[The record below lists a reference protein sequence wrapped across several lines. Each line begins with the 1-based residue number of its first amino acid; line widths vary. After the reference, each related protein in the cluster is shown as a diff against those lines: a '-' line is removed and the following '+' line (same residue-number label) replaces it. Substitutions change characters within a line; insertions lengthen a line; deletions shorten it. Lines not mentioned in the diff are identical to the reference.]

1 MTQPTQLAVEI
12 DLLYDLA
19 KTIKERFMPTV
30 FTCAC
35 NGEAE
40 DCKRA
45 LNDGRVWERRETITQ
60 ITTMLQ
66 DMAKDR
72 EDQHSESE
80 Q

>member
-1 MTQPTQLAVEI
+1 MTQPSQLAVEI

-19 KTIKERFMPTV
+19 KIIREGFTPSV

-45 LNDGRVWERRETITQ
+45 LNDGRVWERRETVQQ
-60 ITTMLQ
+60 INSLLLG
-66 DMAKDR
+66 MAKDR
-72 EDQHSESE
+72 EDQQEGE